1 MIAILTTLLE
11 MVSMSLTSLLQGSP
25 EHYNITGDE
34 SYLTIEGSPG
44 FVVEFNTYNITGDKS
59 RITYLSLSGI
69 T

>member
-11 MVSMSLTSLLQGSP
+11 MVSMSLTSLLQGSS

-34 SYLTIEGSPG
+34 SQLTVKGNPEFI
-44 FVVEFNTYNITGDKS
+44 VEFNTYNITGVKS
-59 RITYLSLSGI
+59 HTTYLSLSGI